1 MLKKFAIGAAGLAT
15 FVGGAALVVP
25 QAEAAAETVP
35 ATVTVGE
42 GYHLNVRS
50 EANGDAA
57 VRSMFLDQSVIEL
70 HCQAEGSSAEGP
82 RGASTNWYG
91 VRGGGFV
98 AGAWLDQ
105 EPELAACGDAAAPM
119 FGVTAIGFGG
129 TVNLR
134 ERASADSPAVASV
147 ADGGRAEADCWVQGT
162 SHTNDAGR
170 TSDWWLR
177 TAEGFMSEAF
187 AELDATASSTL
198 PICGEGAAMDPAPE
212 QPAPEEPAPE
222 EPAPEEPAP
231 EEPAPEEPAPENPDA
246 GEGEYPF
253 YGQFHLPF
261 ANGTEVPVTQG
272 PYGGFSHNNANNFHA
287 VDLALP
293 LGTPLLAT
301 GPGVIKVASDRGDG
315 YGNTVY
321 IDHGDNRCT
330 QLAHMNSIGVSVG
343 DQVKTGQ
350 YVGELGTTGQS
361 TGPHLHWNIVAC
373 DGYLSLETP
382 NTVEVGTNYVE
393 GTSIVSQN
401 PGA

>member
-57 VRSMFLDQSVIEL
+57 VRSMFPDQSVIEL
-70 HCQAEGSSAEGP
+70 HCRTEGSSAEGP
-82 RGASTNWYG
+82 RGSSSNWYG

-105 EPELAACGDAAAPM
+105 EPEMAACGDSAAPM
-119 FGVTAIGFGG
+119 FGVTATGFGG
-129 TVNLR
+129 SVNVR
-134 ERASADSPAVASV
+134 EGASADSRALASV
-147 ADGGRAEADCWVQGT
+147 ADGGRTEAECWVQGT

-187 AELDATASSTL
+187 AELDATDSSTL
-198 PICGEGAAMDPAPE
+198 PICGEGGAPE
-212 QPAPEEPAPE
+212 QPAPEEPG
-222 EPAPEEPAP
+222 
-231 EEPAPEEPAPENPDA
+231 A

-253 YGQFHLPF
+253 HGQFHLPF

-272 PYGGFSHNNANNFHA
+272 PYGSFSHNNANNFHA

-301 GPGVIKVASDRGDG
+301 GPGIIKVASDRGDG

-343 DQVKTGQ
+343 DRVQTGQ

-373 DGYLSLETP
+373 DGYVSLETP
-382 NTVEVGTNYVE
+382 NTVEAGTNYVE